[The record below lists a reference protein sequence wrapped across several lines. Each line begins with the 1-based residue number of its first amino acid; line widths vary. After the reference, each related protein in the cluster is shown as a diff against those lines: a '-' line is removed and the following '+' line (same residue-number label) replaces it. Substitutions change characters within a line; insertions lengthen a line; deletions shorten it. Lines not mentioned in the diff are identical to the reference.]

1 MQFRPGQWLDVYIP
15 GLPQAGGFTIT
26 STPDQAK
33 GSLQNRY
40 LELAVQKSPGN
51 PAASWLWQHSMLIT
65 DSELL
70 VRVGGNSVWPPP
82 NVKEQ
87 DIKKVVFVAG
97 GVGIK

>member
-1 MQFRPGQWLDVYIP
+1 
-15 GLPQAGGFTIT
+15 
-26 STPDQAK
+26 
-33 GSLQNRY
+33 
-40 LELAVQKSPGN
+40 
-51 PAASWLWQHSMLIT
+51 MLIT